1 MGSLPFSGERCL
13 ILKPLLRIINA
24 ERCMGPDMPNLPIDD
39 DAAWQCWRDEWP
51 IRSDTVYLNHGS
63 FGPPPRRVIEA
74 QRQWLERHFMA
85 RLFPLLTPIAVDP
98 PNPFPFIANRGISMI
113 VDLWRAADDRH
124 IHGLVPMDGHV
135 LLAEYDSLESAQAV
149 LAQLP
154 PNWVAGHDPR
164 KDGDA
169 VDRSSAV
176 RATPGLASVTSITD
190 QPAGVTPAYFLGR
203 PSATWRAALQPR
215 LRPAA

>member
-1 MGSLPFSGERCL
+1 MNNQTFQSTQLEFLTELVNSHSGVAGD
-13 ILKPLLRIINA
+13 ILQIA
-24 ERCMGPDMPNLPIDD
+24 T
-39 DAAWQCWRDEWP
+39 
-51 IRSDTVYLNHGS
+51 DTW
-63 FGPPPRRVIEA
+63 A
-74 QRQWLERHFMA
+74 
-85 RLFPLLTPIAVDP
+85 
-98 PNPFPFIANRGISMI
+98 
-113 VDLWRAADDRH
+113 

-135 LLAEYDSLESAQAV
+135 LLAEYDSLEAAQAV

-154 PNWVAGHDPR
+154 PNWVSAHDPR

-176 RATPGLASVTSITD
+176 RAAPGRASVTSITD
-190 QPAGVTPAYFLGR
+190 QPAGVAPAYFLGR